1 MQNRVFYNNLKK
13 NEKEVLVE
21 IKDVMGDIDVDSMDG

>member
-13 NEKEVLVE
+13 HEKEVLVE
-21 IKDVMGDIDVDSMDG
+21 IEDVMGDIDVDSMD